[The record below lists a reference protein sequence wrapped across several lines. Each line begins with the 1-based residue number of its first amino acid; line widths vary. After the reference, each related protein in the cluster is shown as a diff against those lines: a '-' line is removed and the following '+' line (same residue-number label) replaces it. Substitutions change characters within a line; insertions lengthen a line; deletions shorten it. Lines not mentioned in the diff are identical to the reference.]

1 MNDFPSKRI
10 GPDDD
15 CEVGAGKPDGLPDFG
30 IDRSACPEWNDDPE
44 KVDAIL
50 EWANASVEWSD
61 TFVSGR
67 DEVHRKRP
75 ELAHWSMVWRPGF
88 IGFMSVREDTPKDR
102 SRARA
107 ASALFIHLW
116 CKHVYAA
123 TAAHCAEAYVNYYEC
138 HFDDEGEEP
147 KDGSESDGEQLG

>member
-1 MNDFPSKRI
+1 LNFSVYRKIMM
-10 GPDDD
+10 
-15 CEVGAGKPDGLPDFG
+15 AKPDGPPDFG

-61 TFVSGR
+61 TFVSPKRGGGE
-67 DEVHRKRP
+67 DEVVRTRRP
-75 ELAHWSMVWRPGF
+75 ELAYWSLVWRPGF

-116 CKHVYAA
+116 CKRVDAA
-123 TAAHCAEAYVNYYEC
+123 ISAHCAEAYVNYYKC
-138 HFDDEGEEP
+138 HFEDDDEGEEP